1 MSANKSVLEYLSTSS
16 QEALEAFRISRLDRV
31 SRLRAKI
38 AELYEQWVQA
48 QVDACAAEWML
59 DRRGAGDPTPRPRIS
74 TRADATSP
82 PEARTDARAPSLRR
96 LAASRENRL
105 PGQLTLTFEV
115 DPSSEL
121 ELTRANGGI
130 AFARDPGESG
140 ALPARELLGTAAR
153 DRPTLLMFPNP
164 DIAPRGAISARGRP
178 VDSTPAPRASAAST
192 TPILRL
198 ARRTC

>member
-82 PEARTDARAPSLRR
+82 PKHEPMQGHLPCAGSQR
-96 LAASRENRL
+96 LAKT
-105 PGQLTLTFEV
+105 GC
-115 DPSSEL
+115 
-121 ELTRANGGI
+121 
-130 AFARDPGESG
+130 RDS
-140 ALPARELLGTAAR
+140 
-153 DRPTLLMFPNP
+153 
-164 DIAPRGAISARGRP
+164 
-178 VDSTPAPRASAAST
+178 
-192 TPILRL
+192 
-198 ARRTC
+198 